1 MSQIYSIQIAAK
13 ALNLH
18 KLISLYEKCHQAQ
31 HRLYVYSKKTMCNI
45 KNIVE
50 LETFRLTHLES
61 DYLIVVEGK
70 KAQDLLQPFEK
81 EGFHKRAAPG
91 LLSDD

>member
-18 KLISLYEKCHQAQ
+18 KLISLYQKCHQAQ

-70 KAQDLLQPFEK
+70 KAQDLLRPFEK
-81 EGFHKRAAPG
+81 EQV
-91 LLSDD
+91 S

>member
-1 MSQIYSIQIAAK
+1 MSQIYSIRIAAK

-18 KLISLYEKCHQAQ
+18 KLISLYEKCQHSQ

-70 KAQDLLQPFEK
+70 EAQDLLQPFEK
-81 EGFHKRAAPG
+81 ENA
-91 LLSDD
+91 S

>member
-1 MSQIYSIQIAAK
+1 MSQIYSIRIAAK

-18 KLISLYEKCHQAQ
+18 KLISLYEKCQHAH

-61 DYLIVVEGK
+61 DYLIVVQGK
-70 KAQDLLQPFEK
+70 EAQNLLQPFEK
-81 EGFHKRAAPG
+81 EKV
-91 LLSDD
+91 S

>member
-50 LETFRLTHLES
+50 LETFRLIHLES

-81 EGFHKRAAPG
+81 EKV
-91 LLSDD
+91 S

>member
-1 MSQIYSIQIAAK
+1 
-13 ALNLH
+13 
-18 KLISLYEKCHQAQ
+18 
-31 HRLYVYSKKTMCNI
+31 MCSI

-81 EGFHKRAAPG
+81 EKVFHKEEQPRAA
-91 LLSDD
+91 LLLYPLFC

>member
-18 KLISLYEKCHQAQ
+18 KLISLYEKCQQAQ
-31 HRLYVYSKKTMCNI
+31 HRIYVYSKKTMCSI

-81 EGFHKRAAPG
+81 EKV
-91 LLSDD
+91 S